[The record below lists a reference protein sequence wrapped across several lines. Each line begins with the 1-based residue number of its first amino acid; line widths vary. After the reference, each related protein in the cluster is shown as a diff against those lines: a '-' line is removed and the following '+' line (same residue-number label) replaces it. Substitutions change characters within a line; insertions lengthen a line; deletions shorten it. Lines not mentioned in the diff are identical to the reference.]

1 MENEIKDAEIE
12 EVNLP
17 AGREETPEE
26 KAKKAKPSFA
36 EATAGKRDFYV
47 EMALFLILGVLIGI
61 AVKNEAG
68 KRITIG
74 YDDYRMKLGQQHYN
88 INKLQTDLIKKQ
100 SVSAEEQNS
109 GEGATRE
116 QQ

>member
-1 MENEIKDAEIE
+1 MENEIKEAEVE
-12 EVNLP
+12 EVKK
-17 AGREETPEE
+17 EESPEE
-26 KAKKAKPSFA
+26 KAKKS
-36 EATAGKRDFYV
+36 KRDFYV

-109 GEGATRE
+109 GEGATCE